1 MYKFETIQ
9 RIINEN
15 LDSFMK
21 DLKEA
26 LLEGSVEDEFWYL
39 LSSYIKLVDNAPQED
54 IERMDEAVKHIM
66 QSSKYAKYF
75 KDVDHSRSIS
85 EFVGIFSKTYINPS
99 KGYEMIIKEEGA
111 NSLCSKVLAGEK
123 SKKSGINN
131 DKTRYL
137 GDIEMFDEADA
148 SLTEDF
154 LAKIQQMGGEKGV
167 EKALGY
173 GKQLAQTVIENKIEY
188 YNNVV
193 EYLVGFYA
201 NIAIAKLEEE
211 EREEK
216 SESKEGEEGVKEEKM
231 ELQEEAQEVKEEIE
245 IE

>member
-54 IERMDEAVKHIM
+54 IERMDEAVRQII
-66 QSSKYAKYF
+66 QQTKYSKYF
-75 KDVDHSRSIS
+75 KGADKSKAIE
-85 EFVGIFSKTYINPS
+85 EFENIFQKPFENKENSYKNIIIN
-99 KGYEMIIKEEGA
+99 ETE
-111 NSLCSKVLAGEK
+111 NSLIMKVLDGKK
-123 SKKSGINN
+123 STKSGINN

-137 GDIEMFDEADA
+137 GDIDMFNEADEL
-148 SLTEDF
+148 LTEDY
-154 LAKIQQMGGEKGV
+154 LTKIKAMGGEEGV
-167 EKALGY
+167 ERALEY
-173 GKQLAQTVIENKIEY
+173 GKSLAQTIIENKMEY

-211 EREEK
+211 EKDED
-216 SESKEGEEGVKEEKM
+216 
-231 ELQEEAQEVKEEIE
+231 LEVG
-245 IE
+245 